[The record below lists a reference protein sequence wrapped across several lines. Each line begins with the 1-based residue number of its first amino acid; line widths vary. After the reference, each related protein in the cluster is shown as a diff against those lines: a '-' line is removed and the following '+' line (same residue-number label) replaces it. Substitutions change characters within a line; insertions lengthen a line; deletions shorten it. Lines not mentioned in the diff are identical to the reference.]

1 MKITKKDCQNMQ
13 KINIENYLM
22 KKKKHKKRI
31 YMEKI
36 SIKICRE
43 KTKKE

>member
-22 KKKKHKKRI
+22 KKKNIKREYIWKK
-31 YMEKI
+31 
-36 SIKICRE
+36 
-43 KTKKE
+43 